1 MGQIAPRSIGGAIGA
16 MLAASVSR
24 VQANVGPVTTPNEDI
39 RGWLRPSWPPT
50 IYELIF
56 VPVYLLYVLI
66 GLLGLVTKDW
76 AGIPYLI
83 VGLVGMLYPTRK
95 LVIVASTVLAALL
108 VAALFYGLPID
119 YNQPAIWLVLSPIWI
134 PAVAV
139 LVVGAVLAWWAD
151 GKRQQTVA
159 ERARVAR
166 LATTESADLER
177 ITRVLRRFKT
187 EPPLNLPGLAGT
199 ITVTDLIAGELNRRF
214 DTHLEAA
221 INGSLDHHLQ
231 TRSLGVGISFGS
243 LSLGRALGSASG
255 FSSVELGVAG
265 TTRED
270 VAGDSFMAVL
280 EKRGPDGGDTLRMV
294 VPSGEACRDYVRQM
308 LYAWQRSLGINSKRE
323 LAVRVGAD
331 GLPERLAADSS
342 YVGDRLASMAR
353 LAPGERPLIS
363 VVGLSID
370 EHTILGAGI
379 RIGEGPWLQLFP
391 AATLSQLTELVAGA
405 EPTPPPQPPSLPPQG
420 PPGATEPT
428 SIVVAANGLASAS
441 VNGSQP
447 AAAVLRVTTIGG
459 LQLRVG
465 DDELTRN
472 LSQKP
477 VLIVVWL
484 YLLARALRSPQDSIS
499 RAALADELFPG
510 LDPERQ
516 RARLRDRL
524 SDLQNLLPP
533 AVARCIV
540 AEGDRVRFELSQCDV
555 DVQRLRAAAESLR
568 RSQGMVDPAVLGQG
582 EKVVS
587 SIGDGEFLPEW
598 EAYEAKLTGGRSGTS
613 EVIDQVRAAI
623 HRSLTELLVG
633 LAEAHVARRQP
644 DLAIPLLE
652 RAHHSQPDSEGAAK
666 QLIAAYLLTGQTS
679 RAEAIK
685 KELA

>member
-24 VQANVGPVTTPNEDI
+24 VQSNAGPVATPNDDI
-39 RGWLRPSWPPT
+39 RGWLRPTWPPT
-50 IYELIF
+50 LHELIF
-56 VPVYLLYVLI
+56 LPVYLLYLLI
-66 GLLGLVTKDW
+66 GLLGLVIKDW

-83 VGLVGMLYPTRK
+83 VGLFGVLYPTRK
-95 LVIVASTVLAALL
+95 LVVVLSTALAALL
-108 VAALFYGLPID
+108 VVAWFYGLHVD
-119 YNQPAIWLVLSPIWI
+119 YSQPATWLVLSPVWI

-139 LVVGAVLAWWAD
+139 VIGGAVLAWWAD

-166 LATTESADLER
+166 LAASEPADLER

-199 ITVTDLIAGELNRRF
+199 ITITDLIAGELNRRF

-221 INGSLDHHLQ
+221 INGSLDHHLR
-231 TRSLGVGISFGS
+231 TRSLGLGVSYGR
-243 LSLGRALGSASG
+243 LSLGGAFGSIRG
-255 FSSVELGVAG
+255 FSSVELGVGG
-265 TTRED
+265 TTHED
-270 VAGDSFMAVL
+270 LTGDSFMAVL
-280 EKRGPDGGDTLRMV
+280 EKRGPDGGDTLRLV

-308 LYAWQRSLGINSKRE
+308 LHTWQRSLGINSKRE

-331 GLPERLAADSS
+331 GLPERVAADSS

-353 LAPGERPLIS
+353 MAPSERPLIS

-370 EHTILGAGI
+370 DHTVLGAGI

-391 AATLSQLTELVAGA
+391 AATLAQLTELASGV
-405 EPTPPPQPPSLPPQG
+405 EPVPPPPPPAIPPLGPQP
-420 PPGATEPT
+420 ATEAT
-428 SIVVAANGLASAS
+428 TVVVAANGSGAAS
-441 VNGSQP
+441 VNGSEP
-447 AAAVLRVTTIGG
+447 AAASLRVTTIGG

-465 DDELTRN
+465 DDDVTRN

-477 VLIVVWL
+477 VLIVLWL
-484 YLLARALRSPQDSIS
+484 YLLARALRSPRDSIS

-533 AVARCIV
+533 ALARCIV
-540 AEGDRVRFELSQCDV
+540 AEADRVRFELGQCDV
-555 DVQRLRAAAESLR
+555 DVAQLKAAGESL
-568 RSQGMVDPAVLGQG
+568 SMSKGIVDPPVIAQG
-582 EKVVS
+582 ELVVA

-613 EVIDQVRAAI
+613 EVVDQVRAVV
-623 HRSLTELLVG
+623 HRSLTDLLLG
-633 LAEAHVARRQP
+633 LAEAHMARRQT

-652 RAHHSQPDSEGAAK
+652 RARHAQPDNEGAAK

-685 KELA
+685 KELE

>member
-24 VQANVGPVTTPNEDI
+24 VQSNAGPVATPNGDI
-39 RGWLRPSWPPT
+39 RGWLRPTWPPT
-50 IYELIF
+50 FYELVF
-56 VPVYLLYVLI
+56 LPVYLLYLLVGLI
-66 GLLGLVTKDW
+66 GLLIKDW
-76 AGIPYLI
+76 VAIPYLI
-83 VGLVGMLYPTRK
+83 VGLVGVFYPTRK
-95 LVIVASTVLAALL
+95 LVIAASTVLAALL
-108 VAALFYGLPID
+108 VVAWFYGLHVD
-119 YNQPAIWLVLSPIWI
+119 YSQPATWLVLTPVWI
-134 PAVAV
+134 PAVAIV
-139 LVVGAVLAWWAD
+139 IGGAVFAWWAD
-151 GKRQQTVA
+151 GKRQQTVS

-166 LATTESADLER
+166 LAASEPADLER
-177 ITRVLRRFKT
+177 ITRVLRRFQT

-221 INGSLDHHLQ
+221 INGSLDHHLR
-231 TRSLGVGISFGS
+231 TRSLGLGVSYGR
-243 LSLGRALGSASG
+243 LSLGGAFGSASG
-255 FSSVELGVAG
+255 FSSVDLGVAG
-265 TTRED
+265 ITRED

-280 EKRGPDGGDTLRMV
+280 EMRGPDGGDTLRVV
-294 VPSGEACRDYVRQM
+294 VPSGDACRDYVRQM
-308 LYAWQRSLGINSKRE
+308 LYTWQRSLGVNSKRE
-323 LAVRVGAD
+323 LAVRTGAD

-353 LAPGERPLIS
+353 MAPSERPLIS

-370 EHTILGAGI
+370 EHTVLGAGI

-391 AATLSQLTELVAGA
+391 AATLSQLTELAAGV
-405 EPTPPPQPPSLPPQG
+405 EPVSPPPPPSLPPNG
-420 PPGATEPT
+420 PQPATEPA
-428 SIVVAANGLASAS
+428 SVVVAT
-441 VNGSQP
+441 NGSGEASINGSEP
-447 AAAVLRVTTIGG
+447 AAASLRVTTIGG
-459 LQLRVG
+459 LQLGVG
-465 DDELTRN
+465 DDDMTRT

-477 VLIVVWL
+477 VLIVLWL
-484 YLLARALRSPQDSIS
+484 YLLARALRSPRDSIS

-533 AVARCIV
+533 PLAGCIL

-555 DVQRLRAAAESLR
+555 DVQRLRSAGESLAI
-568 RSQGMVDPAVLGQG
+568 SQGMVDPALLAQA
-582 EKVVS
+582 EKVVA

-613 EVIDQVRAAI
+613 EVIDQVRAAV
-623 HRSLTELLVG
+623 HRSLTDLLVG
-633 LAEAHVARRQP
+633 LAEAHLARRQT

-652 RAHHSQPDSEGAAK
+652 RAHHAQPDHEGAAK

-685 KELA
+685 KELS

>member
-1 MGQIAPRSIGGAIGA
+1 
-16 MLAASVSR
+16 
-24 VQANVGPVTTPNEDI
+24 
-39 RGWLRPSWPPT
+39 
-50 IYELIF
+50 
-56 VPVYLLYVLI
+56 
-66 GLLGLVTKDW
+66 
-76 AGIPYLI
+76 
-83 VGLVGMLYPTRK
+83 
-95 LVIVASTVLAALL
+95 
-108 VAALFYGLPID
+108 
-119 YNQPAIWLVLSPIWI
+119 
-134 PAVAV
+134 
-139 LVVGAVLAWWAD
+139 
-151 GKRQQTVA
+151 
-159 ERARVAR
+159 
-166 LATTESADLER
+166 
-177 ITRVLRRFKT
+177 
-187 EPPLNLPGLAGT
+187 
-199 ITVTDLIAGELNRRF
+199 
-214 DTHLEAA
+214 
-221 INGSLDHHLQ
+221 
-231 TRSLGVGISFGS
+231 
-243 LSLGRALGSASG
+243 
-255 FSSVELGVAG
+255 
-265 TTRED
+265 
-270 VAGDSFMAVL
+270 
-280 EKRGPDGGDTLRMV
+280 
-294 VPSGEACRDYVRQM
+294 M

-379 RIGEGPWLQLFP
+379 RIGAGPWLQLFP

-420 PPGATEPT
+420 PPPATEPT
-428 SIVVAANGLASAS
+428 SIVVAANGLAPAS

-447 AAAVLRVTTIGG
+447 AATVLRVTTIGG

-555 DVQRLRAAAESLR
+555 DVQRLRAAADSLR
-568 RSQGMVDPAVLGQG
+568 TSHGMVDPAVLAQG
-582 EKVVS
+582 EKLVS
-587 SIGDGEFLPEW
+587 SIGDGQFLPEW
-598 EAYEAKLTGGRSGTS
+598 EAQEAKLTGGRSGTS
-613 EVIDQVRAAI
+613 EVIDQVRDAI
-623 HRSLTELLVG
+623 HRSLIELLVG
-633 LAEAHVARRQP
+633 LAEAHLARRQP
-644 DLAIPLLE
+644 DLAIPFLE
-652 RAHHSQPDSEGAAK
+652 RAHQSQPDSEGAAK